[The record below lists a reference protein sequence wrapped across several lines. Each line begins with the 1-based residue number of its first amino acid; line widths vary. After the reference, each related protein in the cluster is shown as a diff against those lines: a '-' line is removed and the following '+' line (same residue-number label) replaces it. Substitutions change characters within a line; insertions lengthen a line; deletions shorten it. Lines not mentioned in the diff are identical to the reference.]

1 VEEKTAYRGRHG
13 KKSMKEVEESA
24 GLLEGD
30 SDEDDNEIAM
40 IMGFDP
46 EMPIS
51 LQAYQ
56 HTAGMQNEFKK
67 RKRARDPETCVTP
80 PMVEDNLWT
89 SLDDDPFGVYNSLGG
104 RSSPQTPPPLR
115 SLKLTYNATS
125 EKILNALDEVKAEAF
140 KHDNTKEVDLI
151 EDMASHDFAIRKFKN
166 YKTSNM
172 DPNWYPTKKPQQ
184 HHQVPH
190 QRPRFG
196 NSMIMRPTMN
206 RPCTPKCPGSFGI
219 LPSLQCVMCKLMY
232 HAKCQGQVSPKL
244 RVFRCRGC
252 LMRLSTSSASRARPS
267 QELSSSV
274 KMRLPMAPK
283 NGKRPMVELV
293 VRNMDGR
300 YQPIKFRNNSQITE
314 TIPRALF
321 HKANQARKTLYVKS
335 VLLPKLNGKPVFLAI
350 NPLNA
355 TQQPVQRPAQ
365 PSQPPASVSGDQVA
379 ILVRPQ
385 KAAANSKPVLLNV
398 PRKVAMKV
406 KVGTTLSFSASNDHK
421 YIVMDSKIHPP
432 VGSKQPQ
439 PKQPRLPLP
448 PSLTVIPSQHR
459 PGPKSRSALQNQAA
473 LANLMTNRRPGLTV
487 TRGGASPAFGGR
499 PVSNFGPGRPAKVAR
514 MGQRPASSVL
524 SSGEV

>member
-1 VEEKTAYRGRHG
+1 
-13 KKSMKEVEESA
+13 
-24 GLLEGD
+24 
-30 SDEDDNEIAM
+30 
-40 IMGFDP
+40 
-46 EMPIS
+46 
-51 LQAYQ
+51 
-56 HTAGMQNEFKK
+56 
-67 RKRARDPETCVTP
+67 
-80 PMVEDNLWT
+80 
-89 SLDDDPFGVYNSLGG
+89 
-104 RSSPQTPPPLR
+104 
-115 SLKLTYNATS
+115 
-125 EKILNALDEVKAEAF
+125 
-140 KHDNTKEVDLI
+140 
-151 EDMASHDFAIRKFKN
+151 
-166 YKTSNM
+166 
-172 DPNWYPTKKPQQ
+172 
-184 HHQVPH
+184 
-190 QRPRFG
+190 
-196 NSMIMRPTMN
+196 
-206 RPCTPKCPGSFGI
+206 
-219 LPSLQCVMCKLMY
+219 
-232 HAKCQGQVSPKL
+232 
-244 RVFRCRGC
+244 
-252 LMRLSTSSASRARPS
+252 
-267 QELSSSV
+267 
-274 KMRLPMAPK
+274 
-283 NGKRPMVELV
+283 MVELV